1 MSRKVV
7 DQSAHS
13 SASPETIWP
22 LVADT
27 TTWSDWGAW
36 SSAELL
42 REGEPPPGGVHSVKR
57 LKARPAT
64 TTVEEVTV
72 FEPPHR
78 LGYELR
84 SGLPLRA
91 YQAEVTLTPAGGGGT
106 DIRWRSEFEPKIPG
120 TGGLYR
126 AILSRFMADAVNRL
140 AAAAEKS

>member
-1 MSRKVV
+1 VARKVV
-7 DQSAHS
+7 DQSTRS
-13 SASPETIWP
+13 SATPEQIWP

-36 SSAELL
+36 SSAEQV
-42 REGEPPPGGVHSVKR
+42 REGDPPPGGVHSIKK

-72 FEPPHR
+72 FEPPRR

-84 SGLPLRA
+84 SGLPLRG
-91 YQAEVTLTPAGGGGT
+91 YQAEITLTPADGGGT

-120 TGGLYR
+120 TGGFYR
-126 AILSRFMADAVNRL
+126 TVLSRFMADAVTRL
-140 AAAAEKS
+140 AAAAEKP

>member
-1 MSRKVV
+1 LARKVV
-7 DQSAHS
+7 DESTRS
-13 SASPETIWP
+13 SATPDAIWP

-42 REGEPPPGGVHSVKR
+42 REGQPPPGGLHSVKK

-72 FEPPHR
+72 FEPPRR

-84 SGLPLRA
+84 SGLPLRG
-91 YQAEVTLTPAGGGGT
+91 YQAEITLTAVDGAGT

-120 TGGLYR
+120 TGGFYR
-126 AILSRFMADAVNRL
+126 AVLSRFMADAVRRL
-140 AAAAEKS
+140 AAAAEQR

>member
-1 MSRKVV
+1 M
-7 DQSAHS
+7 
-13 SASPETIWP
+13 
-22 LVADT
+22 ADT

-36 SSAELL
+36 SEAELV

-57 LKARPAT
+57 LKSFPV

-84 SGLPLRA
+84 SGMPLRG
-91 YQAEVTLTPAGGGGT
+91 YQAEVTLTPVDGGT

-126 AILSRFMADAVNRL
+126 TVLSRFMADAVKRL
-140 AAAAEKS
+140 AAAAEKR

>member
-1 MSRKVV
+1 
-7 DQSAHS
+7 
-13 SASPETIWP
+13 
-22 LVADT
+22 VADT

-42 REGEPPPGGVHSVKR
+42 REGDPPPGGVHSVKR

-84 SGLPLRA
+84 SGMPLRG
-91 YQAEVTLTPAGGGGT
+91 YRAEVTLTPVDGGT
-106 DIRWRSEFEPKIPG
+106 EIRWHSEFEPKIPG
-120 TGGLYR
+120 TGGFYR
-126 AILSRFMADAVNRL
+126 AVLSRFMADAVKRL
-140 AAAAEKS
+140 AAAAEQR